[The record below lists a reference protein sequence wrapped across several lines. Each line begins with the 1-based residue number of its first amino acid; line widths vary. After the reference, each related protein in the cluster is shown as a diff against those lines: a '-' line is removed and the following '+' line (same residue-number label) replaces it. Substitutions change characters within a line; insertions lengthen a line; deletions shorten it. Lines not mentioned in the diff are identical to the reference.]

1 MASPEVSSY
10 LRDKIHTTMTPED
23 CAMLSVPFTA
33 GELAVVLKLMKAGKS
48 PGPDGLPVEYYKHFA
63 QDLSP
68 RMLSVFNSV
77 GADASFHPHTIEATI
92 AVIPKPGKDG
102 SECKNY
108 RPISLLNADAKIFA
122 KLLAER
128 LKPFLPKLVRPD
140 QVGFIPGR
148 EARDATARAIGAVAY
163 AKQTGEGVILLSM
176 DAEKAFDRVSWPFL
190 FQVLRRMGLPD
201 IFLDQVQ
208 ALYTNPSA
216 RIRVNGVLSAPIP
229 IYNGT
234 RQGCPLSPLLFALYL
249 EPLLEAVRS
258 TDSITGIQGASRSHV
273 VSAYAD
279 DLLFML
285 TNAET
290 ALPAVRKVLSA
301 FGEVAGFRVNMDKSE
316 VLNVNLSQRCVA
328 RLKRSVPF
336 SWCTDRIKYLGIWIA
351 PSPAQLY
358 ALNYQPLLD
367 VFVSDLSGWTK
378 KFISWTGRINTLK
391 MNVVPRLLYVLQ
403 TVPISL
409 PLDFFKRFRT
419 AALRFIWPKGGPRV
433 GYATLCRSK
442 SDGGLALPDA
452 KLYYYAVHLT
462 RLLEWSLQKSEKLWL
477 DLEEKLMGTPLW
489 TLPWIRCQGPWE
501 QSRTWCLTTET
512 LGIWRRL
519 RMQFGLTS
527 SISPLLPLRDNPDFA
542 PGVCTALKVRFDLPD
557 RITVASFLKDG
568 CPPPLLNS
576 DGSPVTHLQERFN
589 YHQIQSYLRSLR
601 AGFSLTRPLTPFE
614 QYFQLGIPLDRSVST
629 LYRLLLGR
637 SEETPAFRE
646 RWNTLIGRNIT
657 DAEWTDTFTL
667 VHKGTNSLKCAEN
680 AYKILTFWYRTPDR
694 LQRMFPLHDPQC
706 WRCKTALG
714 DFMHIW
720 WDCPMIQT
728 FWKMVHAAV
737 RTISDLDVEL
747 APSTYILL
755 QFPAPMKVMKRSVVL
770 RLVTAAKLLIPLHW
784 GKTSLPSWREWVD
797 RVELLRRMDNLVAR
811 DLGQVEQFVRKWL
824 HWDNYVGT
832 APERG

>member
-1 MASPEVSSY
+1 MLFFSRIDYLFMQQHQLYLLQESDIGVRTWSDHSPVWMTLSSPLFHPREKTWRMNTHLLDDPGFSAELSCALKHYFEDNVGVGEVPEVTVWEAHKAVMRGLLISKAAAQKKAKSTETADLLENIRRLEQSHHYSTNDTDFKEATILRRRLNDILNEKLRLDAARAKCYFALQENKPGKLLAQLLRQRRDINYISKIRTGNGQISPRPDVIVKEFETYYRGLYDADGSLGGKRASPDVSSY
-10 LRDKIHTTMTPED
+10 LRDKIHTTLTPED
-23 CAMLSVPFTA
+23 SEMLSVPFTS
-33 GELAVVLKLMKAGKS
+33 GELVVVLKLMKAGKS

-63 QDLSP
+63 QDLLP

-77 GADASFHPHTIEATI
+77 GADTSFHPHTIAATI

-128 LKPFLPKLVRPD
+128 LKPFLSKLIRPD

-163 AKQTGEGVILLSM
+163 ARQTGEGVILLSM

-190 FQVLRRMGLPD
+190 FQVLHRMGLPD
-201 IFLDQVQ
+201 IFLEQVQ

-216 RIRVNGVLSAPIP
+216 RIRVNGALSAPIP

-258 TDSITGIQGASRSHV
+258 TDSITGIRGASRSHV

-285 TNAET
+285 TNVET
-290 ALPAVRKVLSA
+290 SLPAVRKVLSA

-316 VLNVNLSQRCVA
+316 ILNVNLSQRCVT

-336 SWCTDRIKYLGIWIA
+336 TWCTDRIKYLGIWIA
-351 PSPAQLY
+351 PSPEQLY

-409 PLDFFKRFRT
+409 PTDFFKRYRT
-419 AALRFIWPKGGPRV
+419 AALRFIWPNGGPRV

-442 SDGGLALPDA
+442 SDGGMALPDA

-477 DLEEKLMGTPLW
+477 DLEEKLLGTPLW

-501 QSRTWCLTTET
+501 QRRTWCLTTET

-527 SISPLLPLRDNPDFA
+527 SISPLLPL
-542 PGVCTALKVRFDLPD
+542 GIILT
-557 RITVASFLKDG
+557 
-568 CPPPLLNS
+568 LL
-576 DGSPVTHLQERFN
+576 
-589 YHQIQSYLRSLR
+589 
-601 AGFSLTRPLTPFE
+601 
-614 QYFQLGIPLDRSVST
+614 
-629 LYRLLLGR
+629 
-637 SEETPAFRE
+637 RE
-646 RWNTLIGRNIT
+646 CAQR
-657 DAEWTDTFTL
+657 
-667 VHKGTNSLKCAEN
+667 LKCD
-680 AYKILTFWYRTPDR
+680 LT
-694 LQRMFPLHDPQC
+694 LQTGSR
-706 WRCKTALG
+706 
-714 DFMHIW
+714 
-720 WDCPMIQT
+720 
-728 FWKMVHAAV
+728 
-737 RTISDLDVEL
+737 
-747 APSTYILL
+747 
-755 QFPAPMKVMKRSVVL
+755 
-770 RLVTAAKLLIPLHW
+770 
-784 GKTSLPSWREWVD
+784 
-797 RVELLRRMDNLVAR
+797 
-811 DLGQVEQFVRKWL
+811 WL
-824 HWDNYVGT
+824 HF
-832 APERG
+832 